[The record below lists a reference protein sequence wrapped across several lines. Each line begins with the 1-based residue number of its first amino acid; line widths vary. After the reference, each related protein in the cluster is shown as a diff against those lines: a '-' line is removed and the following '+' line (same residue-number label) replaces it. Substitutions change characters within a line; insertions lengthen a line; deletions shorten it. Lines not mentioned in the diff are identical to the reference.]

1 MHANALRTILL
12 VKSVEDHDA
21 DGAMLTLAE
30 REAATRGAL
39 RAHPGPAAEAT
50 AEAREARTWRV
61 LDARARD
68 LHGRLVQRHPVVAR
82 TVLLESRAT
91 QAAFAMLLVA
101 FGVGLAL
108 SVLDSRVRI
117 EIVAFPLLGLVL
129 WNLVVYAVLAVATL
143 RRPRSRAPGAVS
155 TAAGWVAWPLRWGW
169 RRAASL
175 VRQASFYHRPLA
187 SALRRFSEEWWP
199 LAQPLLALEGRRIF
213 HLAAAAVALGLVAGF
228 YVRGIA
234 LEYRAGWES
243 TFLTPTQVRGALH
256 VLYGPASAATGIA
269 LPADDAAIE
278 ALHWRDGAGGGP
290 AAGWIHL
297 IAATAILFVVLPRLW
312 LAILASIAL
321 VRASRRIAPP
331 DLLLPYARRVL
342 GASDAA
348 PAAVAVRVIPYAY
361 HPAQASL
368 DGLGKLLH
376 ATYGPGTRV
385 DLATAVA
392 YGDEAALR
400 RLEPA
405 TSHGLEILLFTL
417 AATPEVENHGAVLVA
432 ARDALAAAKSPTRLV
447 ALVDE
452 APLLAHMRGDASLA
466 SRVDERRDAWREF
479 GARHGY
485 EVCLA
490 DLAALAA
497 AQDVSQD
504 LIARLRA
511 SARPVPA

>member
-12 VKSVEDHDA
+12 VKSVEDQDA
-21 DGAMLTLAE
+21 DGAMLTHAE
-30 REAATRGAL
+30 REAATRAAL
-39 RAHPGPAAEAT
+39 RAHPAGEGAGPAP
-50 AEAREARTWRV
+50 AREARTWRV
-61 LDARARD
+61 LEARARE

-82 TVLLESRAT
+82 TVMLESRAT
-91 QAAFAMLLVA
+91 QAALAVLGIAFA
-101 FGVGLAL
+101 VGLAL

-129 WNLVVYAVLAVATL
+129 WNLVVYAVLVVAAL
-143 RRPRSRAPGAVS
+143 RRPRRRVPGAVA

-169 RRAASL
+169 RRAAAL

-187 SALRRFSEEWWP
+187 NALRRFSDEWWP
-199 LAQPLLALEGRRIF
+199 LAQPLLALQGKRIF

-243 TFLTPTQVRGALH
+243 TFLTPGQVRGVLQ
-256 VLYGPASAATGIA
+256 VLYGPASAVTGIA

-297 IAATAILFVVLPRLW
+297 IAATALLFVVLPRLW
-312 LAILASIAL
+312 LAGVASVALA
-321 VRASRRIAPP
+321 RASRSLAPP
-331 DLLLPYARRVL
+331 DSLLPYARSVL

-348 PAAVAVRVIPYAY
+348 PAAIAARVTPFAY
-361 HPAQASL
+361 QPAASSL
-368 DGLGKLLH
+368 DGLSKLLH
-376 ATYGPGTRV
+376 ATYGPGTRI
-385 DLATAVA
+385 DLAAPVA
-392 YGDEAALR
+392 YGDEASLR
-400 RLEPA
+400 GLEPGS
-405 TSHGLEILLFTL
+405 SHGLEIVLFTL

-432 ARDALAAAKSPTRLV
+432 TRDALAAARSPARLV
-447 ALVDE
+447 AVVDE
-452 APLLAHMRGDASLA
+452 SPFLAHMHGDASLA
-466 SRVDERRDAWREF
+466 SRVEERRGAWREF
-479 GARHGY
+479 CARHGY

-490 DLAALAA
+490 DLAGLGASSE
-497 AQDVSQD
+497 VPPD
-504 LIARLRA
+504 LVTRLRA